1 MNKHV
6 APKNSRL
13 GTYRKVP
20 TRLRRKKFLA
30 TTSPQELG
38 LNSYRA
44 YWLWMIGIS
53 LLTVALFIET
63 LPLLQQ
69 QQTAFAPWYTA
80 FLAAILVIAAMLV
93 VFGVLHS
100 VQPWILLS
108 LAGVVALGVL
118 TLPLAWNGGVLLQYP
133 WISGFIIVSLSSI
146 TLAWSPWAALLYQLC
161 IELAYGLIMVQLIP
175 VDSRADSL
183 GVVTFSRICFGL
195 ISILVVVISKR
206 AVDTLDQDYTEA
218 LSQEL
223 ALTRSRSETAD
234 QERMDRLIH
243 DNVMAA
249 LLDASRAE
257 GPLAKRTREL
267 ATRALEVLD
276 DENDRLS
283 GKTTTM
289 VHVLMDELM
298 ESLSPWRSRVR
309 FSNLRSH
316 IRPAGEPRVFV
327 PTFVAQG
334 LTQAIT
340 EAVSNSAR
348 HSGTD
353 VTYVSMDGG
362 QCPPTPINPEGFYL
376 RFTVRDEGRGF
387 ALHDVD
393 TQRLG
398 VRVSIVENIEKV
410 GGDVELR
417 SSPGRGTA
425 VILTWPKDALS

>member
-6 APKNSRL
+6 APRSSRS

-44 YWLWMIGIS
+44 YWLWMIGIAILAVS
-53 LLTVALFIET
+53 LFVEALPI
-63 LPLLQQ
+63 LQQ
-69 QQTAFAPWYTA
+69 QQAAFAPWYTV
-80 FLAAILVIAAMLV
+80 FLAAILVISALLV
-93 VFGVLHS
+93 VFGIMHS
-100 VQPWILLS
+100 AQPWILLT
-108 LAGVVALGVL
+108 LAAVVGLGVL
-118 TLPLAWNGGVLLQYP
+118 TMPLAWKGGVLLQYP
-133 WISGFIIVSLSSI
+133 WISGFIIVSLISI
-146 TLAWSPWAALLYQLC
+146 ALAWSPWAALVYQLC
-161 IELAYGLIMVQLIP
+161 IELAYGLIMAQLIP
-175 VDSRADSL
+175 VDSRSESL
-183 GVVTFSRICFGL
+183 GTVMFLRICYGL

-206 AVDTLDQDYTEA
+206 AVENLDQDYTEA

-267 ATRALEVLD
+267 ASRALEVLD

-316 IRPAGEPRVFV
+316 IRPVGEPRVFV

-348 HSGTD
+348 HSGTE

-376 RFTVRDEGRGF
+376 RFTIRDEGRGF

-398 VRVSIVENIEKV
+398 VRVSIVENIETV